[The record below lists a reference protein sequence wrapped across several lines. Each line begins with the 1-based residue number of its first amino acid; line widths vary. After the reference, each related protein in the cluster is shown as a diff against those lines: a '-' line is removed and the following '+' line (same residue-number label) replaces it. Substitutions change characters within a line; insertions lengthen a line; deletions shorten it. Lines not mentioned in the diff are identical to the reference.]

1 MQKVIDATPRK
12 YFKKHSI
19 LFSVFL
25 IYSVF
30 LTAVVELISRTSIL
44 NTAIWIYKH
53 KIQYINSAIL
63 ILLFSIVLYFIFNKV
78 HLSILTTGIFF
89 ITISEINFLKSYIR
103 CEPLFPWDI
112 KIFGEAISSIK
123 FVEFPIKKEIIL
135 AIIFIG
141 ISFLFILYLNRKIN
155 LKIERNVVRIDLFV
169 IVFVLMFLFI
179 RMVFFNKSY
188 LEKQKIVDNQWQQI
202 DGYKENGFI
211 YSFIMNFAYINV
223 EKPENYNK
231 QTIEFIANNIEK
243 TASADNKPN
252 IIVIMNESFSDI
264 SLMKNVTNQ
273 DNIMPTIQYLKNNSI
288 SGYALTRQFGGGT
301 ANSEFEVL
309 TGFSLA
315 NLPPGSTPYQQHI
328 LQPMPSY
335 ASYLK
340 NIGYSTV
347 AIHSY
352 GRRFWN
358 RDNVYKNIG
367 FEKFIAQDNFI
378 NPEIKRGFISD
389 METSKQ
395 IIKQY
400 EENKQLNKPFF
411 NFTVTMQNHFAYGE
425 NDYPLENRVVLNTS
439 NVQDT
444 LKNKLIT
451 YATGIKDADESL
463 KYLMDYFSKVKEH
476 TVIIFFGDHLPELGN
491 GIKSFEELGYT
502 VSQQLE
508 NTRRLFSPPFVVC
521 TNYAST
527 FKPSENLS
535 MYQLLPYI
543 TKTLNLPKPAYFN
556 YLSQQANYYKGFAN
570 DIYIDANGAAVNNL
584 SEEAMKYFN
593 IHKLLQYDIM
603 FGKKYSVS
611 VFEK

>member
-1 MQKVIDATPRK
+1 MQKVIETNSRK
-12 YFKKHSI
+12 YFKKYSI
-19 LFSVFL
+19 LFLIFL
-25 IYSVF
+25 FYSVF
-30 LTAVVELISRTSIL
+30 LTAVVDLISRTSIL

-53 KIQYINSAIL
+53 KIQYLNSTIL
-63 ILLFSIVLYFIFNKV
+63 IFLFCIVLYFVFNKV

-89 ITISEINFLKSYIR
+89 IIISEINFLKSYIR

-112 KIFGEAISSIK
+112 KILGEAMSSIK
-123 FVEFPIKKEIIL
+123 FVEFPIKKEIIIAL
-135 AIIFIG
+135 IFIG
-141 ISFLFILYLNRKIN
+141 ISFLFIRYLNKKIN
-155 LKIERNVVRIDLFV
+155 LKIKLYVVRIDLFV

-179 RMVFFNKSY
+179 KTVFFDKIY
-188 LEKQKIVDNQWQQI
+188 LEKQKIVDNQWSQM

-211 YSFIMNFAYINV
+211 YSFIMNFAYISA
-223 EKPENYNK
+223 ETPENYNK
-231 QTIEFIANNIEK
+231 QTIDFIVNNIEK
-243 TASADNKPN
+243 TESSDNKPN
-252 IIVIMNESFSDI
+252 IIVIMNETFSDI
-264 SLMKNVTNQ
+264 SLMKNVSNQ
-273 DNIMPTIQYLKNNSI
+273 DKIMPTVQYLKNNSI
-288 SGYALTRQFGGGT
+288 SGYVLTRQFGGGT
-301 ANSEFEVL
+301 SNSEFEVL

-335 ASYLK
+335 VSYLK
-340 NIGYSTV
+340 DIGYSTV

-352 GRRFWN
+352 GRNFWN

-378 NPEIKRGFISD
+378 YSEIKRGFISD

-400 EENKQLNKPFF
+400 EENKQSNKPFF
-411 NFTVTMQNHFAYGE
+411 NFTVTMQNHFSYGE
-425 NDYPLENRVVLNTS
+425 NDYPLENRVVLSTS
-439 NVQDT
+439 NIQDT

-451 YATGIKDADESL
+451 YATGIRDADESL
-463 KYLMDYFSKVKEH
+463 KYLMDYFSKVQEH

-508 NTRRLFSPPFVVC
+508 NTRRLFSPPFVVW
-521 TNYAST
+521 TNYESVS
-527 FKPSENLS
+527 KPSENMS
-535 MYQLLPYI
+535 MYQLLPYV
-543 TKTLNLPKPAYFN
+543 TKTLNLPKPSYFN

-570 DIYIDANGAAVNNL
+570 DIYIDGSGATVNKL

-603 FGKKYSVS
+603 FGKKYSAS
-611 VFEK
+611 IFEK